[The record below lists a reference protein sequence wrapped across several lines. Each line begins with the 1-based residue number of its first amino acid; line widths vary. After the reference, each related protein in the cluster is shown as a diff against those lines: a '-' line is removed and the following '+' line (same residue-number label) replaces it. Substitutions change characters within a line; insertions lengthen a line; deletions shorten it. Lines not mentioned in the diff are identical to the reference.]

1 MYHLDV
7 PAEMTLERRPSH
19 DDREE
24 PRPQL
29 RTADGHVMALVESV
43 DPTDVLPP
51 PAIGC
56 GYTGWADAGTLTM
69 CCK

>member
-7 PAEMTLERRPSH
+7 PEQMTLERRPSH

-43 DPTDVLPP
+43 DPTDLPN
-51 PAIGC
+51 
-56 GYTGWADAGTLTM
+56 
-69 CCK
+69 